1 MLGKCPVQQG
11 YKGLGRGLGVQT
23 TEDSF
28 VNRAKALS
36 SFITL
41 DLITQNH
48 PRCGTELTSCLWSAL
63 TVLLLVCQE
72 TVLLKL
78 TLTFGWCM
86 QAALLASRRN
96 ATPWHNLFIPYAQPI
111 FLS

>member
-1 MLGKCPVQQG
+1 MLSECLVQQG
-11 YKGLGRGLGVQT
+11 YKGLGRGLGVRT

-48 PRCGTELTSCLWSAL
+48 PRYRAELTFCLWSACL
-63 TVLLLVCQE
+63 SGSCAAE
-72 TVLLKL
+72 THADIWMVH
-78 TLTFGWCM
+78 TG
-86 QAALLASRRN
+86 LLACIKMERHTL
-96 ATPWHNLFIPYAQPI
+96 A
-111 FLS
+111 